1 MQAEFLFAIL
11 LLAPFV
17 GFLINGLRW
26 KSKNYLLSGSIATGA
41 VGISFIAAVLIVAKL
56 FTGGEAAPK
65 AVTAEFF
72 RWMSV
77 GGLDVSVAFVIDHIS
92 ALMVLVVT
100 GVGTLIHL
108 FSIGYMSH
116 DERPTKYFAYLNFFL
131 FNMLLLI
138 LGENLLLMF
147 VGWEGVGLCSY
158 LLIGFWFS
166 DKEKAAAGMKAFV
179 TNRIGDAGFLLGIFT
194 IFFLFGT
201 VSFSEIVSKVAGM
214 PVELGWSGPITLACL
229 FLFVG
234 AAGKSAQIPLYV
246 WLPDAMAGPTPVSA
260 LIHAATMVTAGVYM
274 IVRLSPMFILAPN
287 ALHVVAV
294 IGAMTAVFAATI
306 GLMQYDIK
314 KILAYSTVSQ
324 LGFMFLACG
333 VGAFGAAMFH
343 LVTHAFFKA
352 LMFLGSG
359 SVIHAMHEEQ
369 DIRKMGG
376 LKKYLPIT
384 HWTFVVG
391 WIAIIGIPPF
401 AGFFSKDEI
410 LWFAFSSPLGGK
422 GLWLA
427 GVIGAACT
435 AFYMT
440 RLMAL
445 TFWGKPRFDEHKTHP
460 HEAPP
465 SMAIPLII
473 LAVLSAIGG
482 FMGIPHV
489 IGEIL
494 PGHPGNWLEHWL
506 EGSIAV
512 PQAAGHASK
521 IMEWILMGI
530 SVSIAGLAALLAFSF
545 YIVEPERPKRLAE
558 RLPRL
563 HNLIYNKYFVDE
575 FYFARII
582 NPLVNGSR
590 ALWAFVDVNFIDR
603 ATFLV
608 GDFVRGMGATARTLQ
623 TGNMQ
628 QYALYISIAVA
639 LMFVYLLEAPKRLA
653 ELFGG

>member
-1 MQAEFLFAIL
+1 MNEKLLFAII
-11 LLAPFV
+11 LLAPV
-17 GFLINGLRW
+17 LGFLANGLRW
-26 KSKNYLLSGSIATGA
+26 KSKNYMVAGSIATSA
-41 VGISFIAAVLIVAKL
+41 AAISFLASLAVVVRL
-56 FTGGEAAPK
+56 FGEGAPK
-65 AVTAEFF
+65 SVAANFF
-72 RWMSV
+72 NWFSV
-77 GGLDVSVAFVIDHIS
+77 GGLEVSASFVIDHIS
-92 ALMVLVVT
+92 GLMVLVVT

-116 DERPTKYFAYLNFFL
+116 DERPAKYFAYLNLFL

-138 LGENLLLMF
+138 LGDNLLLMF
-147 VGWEGVGLCSY
+147 VGWEGVGLSSY

-194 IFFLFGT
+194 LFFLFGT
-201 VSFSEIVSKVAGM
+201 VNFEEIISKVAPM
-214 PVELGWSGPITLACL
+214 AVEAGWTGPLTLAGL
-229 FLFVG
+229 FLFIG

-274 IVRLSPMFILAPN
+274 IVRLSPVFVLAPN

-294 IGAMTAVFAATI
+294 VGAATAVLAATI
-306 GLMQYDIK
+306 GLAQNDIK
-314 KILAYSTVSQ
+314 KVLAYSTVSQ

-343 LVTHAFFKA
+343 LITHAFFKA

-376 LKKYLPIT
+376 LKKYLPLT
-384 HWTFVVG
+384 HATFFVG
-391 WIAIIGIPPF
+391 WIAIIGVPPF

-410 LWFAFSSPLGGK
+410 LWFAFSSPLGGFP
-422 GLWLA
+422 LWFA

-445 TFWGKPRFDEHKTHP
+445 TFWTKPRFDEHKTHP
-460 HEAPP
+460 HEAGP
-465 SMAIPLII
+465 SMAIPLVV
-473 LAVLSAIGG
+473 LAVLSAVGG

-506 EGSIAV
+506 DGSIAK
-512 PQAAGHASK
+512 PAGFGHGSK
-521 IMEWILMGI
+521 MMEWALMGI
-530 SVSIAGLAALLAFSF
+530 SVSIASLSALTAYNF
-545 YIVEPERPKRLAE
+545 YVVDPDRPAKFVNS
-558 RLPRL
+558 LPKL
-563 HNLIYNKYFVDE
+563 HRLIYNKYFVDE
-575 FYFARII
+575 FYFAKII
-582 NPLVNGSR
+582 NPVVGGSR

-603 ATFLV
+603 GTYVV
-608 GDFVRGMGATARTLQ
+608 GDFVRGIGSTVRTLQ
-623 TGNMQ
+623 NGNMQ
-628 QYALYISIAVA
+628 QYALYIALAVA
-639 LMFVYLLEAPKRLA
+639 FIFMYLLEAPKRLA
-653 ELFGG
+653 EILGG